1 MCNSLGFHP
10 GTIFVFDSCHWY
22 ASSSN
27 LLLYADDSCLVYQHK
42 ELWKLKKKTK
52 WRLWEYLWLVNKLNI
67 HFGDDKTKSIIFA
80 SKRRAKDIRKL
91 NIRSKETNIKQQAQ
105 VTYLGCVLDKS
116 MSGEVTALKVV
127 NKRNRKLKLLY
138 RKNKFLTGE
147 LSKMLCNALI
157 QPLFVNVCPGWYPN
171 LTKKTKNRIKLIQ
184 INVYSF
190 VLN

>member
-1 MCNSLGFHP
+1 
-10 GTIFVFDSCHWY
+10 
-22 ASSSN
+22 
-27 LLLYADDSCLVYQHK
+27 
-42 ELWKLKKKTK
+42 
-52 WRLWEYLWLVNKLNI
+52 
-67 HFGDDKTKSIIFA
+67 
-80 SKRRAKDIRKL
+80 
-91 NIRSKETNIKQQAQ
+91 
-105 VTYLGCVLDKS
+105 